1 MIPKTMVIKKLP
13 WNSGGNPDNGL
24 NVNCLPY
31 RKCPETYRC
40 YRAFFLKVCPVL
52 IKMRE
57 SNIICWNDA
66 LAIFLLLL
74 KLAYAKNDR
83 LKGSTP

>member
-1 MIPKTMVIKKLP
+1 MTPKIMVNKKLP

-31 RKCPETYRC
+31 RQCPDTHC
-40 YRAFFLKVCPVL
+40 CFRACFLKNGPLL
-52 IKMRE
+52 IKLPQ